1 MCQNICTCD
10 TNLFTVF
17 SFFFC
22 LCLPA
27 VDRLLEVSQRQHIQL
42 PISAT
47 NHNFNICL
55 SVQLHTSACY
65 LQHFTHLKHLF
76 VHSSLFVQITPFE
89 KQQNQAGQQG
99 QCDNMNYN
107 DLRLQRCVAHFSCI
121 SGSTVTTVINCKSCT
136 LSLRL

>member
-1 MCQNICTCD
+1 VNNNPTDSNNRSRSLSSNSEYTQTQSQHSLYTACKQQIEQNFNSQMCQNICTCD

-55 SVQLHTSACY
+55 SV
-65 LQHFTHLKHLF
+65 
-76 VHSSLFVQITPFE
+76 
-89 KQQNQAGQQG
+89 
-99 QCDNMNYN
+99 
-107 DLRLQRCVAHFSCI
+107 
-121 SGSTVTTVINCKSCT
+121 
-136 LSLRL
+136 